1 MKTIKWLLFH
11 EPAELFIRTAEHF
24 NETINELTAS
34 KWDFEIL
41 MLEEY
46 EQKYCGGKACDP
58 IQELQSG
65 RVQMSQLYTQS
76 LAFANVA
83 DFMALGL
90 PFLFRDHNH
99 ASRVFEGEVGDEL
112 LEQLKTHLNIK
123 GLSFTYSGG
132 YKVMASDTPIRSIQ
146 DFKSLKY
153 AAHRSGIFT
162 DIFKTLGATPSD
174 SDTANLCQTT
184 LPRYHAD
191 AKSTQRWCTDTG
203 HSMYLTSILMND
215 QMWTSFDEDT
225 KTQFKLAAKLCAQAE
240 RLQSVE
246 DAESIA
252 SSPELQSE
260 RGIDEIIHL
269 SRAEQQKLQDM
280 LTPIIDSWKPYFTS
294 GLVDRIQ
301 AA

>member
-1 MKTIKWLLFH
+1 MQTIKWLLFH

-24 NETINELTAS
+24 QEEVS
-34 KWDFEIL
+34 KRTGESWDFEIL
-41 MLEEY
+41 LLDDY
-46 EQKYCGGKACDP
+46 ERLYCNGNACDP
-58 IQELQSG
+58 IEELRTG

-76 LAFANVA
+76 LAFSNVS

-90 PFLFRDHNH
+90 PFLFRDHDH
-99 ASRVFEGEVGDEL
+99 ASRVFDGEVGEEL
-112 LEQLKTHLNIK
+112 LAQLTDKLNIK

-132 YKVMASDTPIRSIQ
+132 YKVMACDTPIRSLD

-153 AAHRSGIFT
+153 RNQRSGVFT
-162 DIFKTLGATPSD
+162 EIFKTLGATP
-174 SDTANLCQTT
+174 TTREEANLCQTT

-191 AKSTQRWCTDTG
+191 AKTTQRWCTDTG

-215 QMWTSFDEDT
+215 DLWNSFDET
-225 KTQFKLAAKLCAQAE
+225 TRTHFKAAAKTCAQAE
-240 RLQSVE
+240 RVQSVA
-246 DAESIA
+246 DANEIA
-252 SSPELQSE
+252 TNSELQNS

-269 SRAEQQKLQDM
+269 SSEDQRAFETM
-280 LTPIIDSWKPYFTS
+280 LTPIIDKWKPYFTP

>member
-1 MKTIKWLLFH
+1 MQTIKWLLFH

-24 NETINELTAS
+24 QEEISRRTGT

-41 MLEEY
+41 LLDDY
-46 EQKYCGGKACDP
+46 ERLYCNGNACDP
-58 IQELQSG
+58 IEELRSG
-65 RVQMSQLYTQS
+65 RVQMSQLYTGS
-76 LAFANVA
+76 LAFSNVS

-90 PFLFRDHNH
+90 PFLFRDHDH
-99 ASRVFEGEVGDEL
+99 ASRVFDGEVGAEL
-112 LEQLKTHLNIK
+112 LAQLTDKLNIK

-132 YKVMASDTPIRSIQ
+132 YKVMASDTPIRSLE

-153 AAHRSGIFT
+153 RSQRSGVFAE
-162 DIFKTLGATPSD
+162 IFKTLGATPAPREE
-174 SDTANLCQTT
+174 ANLCQTT

-191 AKSTQRWCTDTG
+191 AKTTQRWCTDTG

-215 QMWTSFDEDT
+215 DLWNSFDVSLR
-225 KTQFKLAAKLCAQAE
+225 QHFKAAAKTCAQAE
-240 RLQSVE
+240 RVQSVA
-246 DAESIA
+246 DANEIA
-252 SSPELQSE
+252 TDSTLQNS

-269 SRAEQQKLQDM
+269 SSEDQQAFEKM
-280 LTPIIDSWKPYFTS
+280 LTPIIDKWKPYFTP